1 MAPRTIA
8 ERAAAGEIQSVEGLT
23 REEQGE
29 LLVWARSQE
38 IPYREIIRR
47 YGFTQS
53 EGLLRGWHMQIVNNR
68 PPRVATFTPEDVCFP
83 SLALKL
89 LTTTA
94 ITYLPHTLCIS
105 LLYISNLLIHKPC
118 CAGRAYPPSRRTLRN
133 RFAR

>member
-8 ERAAAGEIQSVEGLT
+8 ERAAAGEIQSIEGLT

-29 LLVWARSQE
+29 LLVWARSQQ

-53 EGLLRGWHMQIVNNR
+53 DNGLRTWHLQLVNNR

-83 SLALKL
+83 TLPSNYL
-89 LTTTA
+89 LV
-94 ITYLPHTLCIS
+94 LVPPTLLFRSCIS
-105 LLYISNLLIHKPC
+105 LQYMDE
-118 CAGRAYPPSRRTLRN
+118 
-133 RFAR
+133 

>member
-47 YGFTQS
+47 YGFTQG
-53 EGLLRGWHMQIVNNR
+53 EDGLRNWYYQLVNNR

-83 SLALKL
+83 SLALKKL
-89 LTTTA
+89 ATTT
-94 ITYLPHTLCIS
+94 ITYLIHN
-105 LLYISNLLIHKPC
+105 LYLSPIYEQL
-118 CAGRAYPPSRRTLRN
+118 ADT
-133 RFAR
+133 